1 MERETIHVWI
11 TKYALTKGIF
21 ELDVDPPDEKF
32 PGMIC
37 DKENPLCT
45 FHGEGSEWHRT
56 KTSAMVHAEKMRLN
70 KIKSLKKQIE
80 KLESLVFIT
89 GGDK

>member
-32 PGMIC
+32 PGMIW
-37 DKENPLCT
+37 DKENPLQK
-45 FHGEGSEWHRT
+45 FHGSEWHRT
-56 KTSAMVHAEKMRLN
+56 KTSAMIRAEKMRRN
-70 KIKSLKKQIE
+70 KIRFHEKHLKF
-80 KLESLVFIT
+80 LESFVFNPW
-89 GGDK
+89 GDK